1 MLAADDV
8 HHNAAHPG
16 NHRHAHGMAEH
27 GRFERELL
35 LENLPCGFEIVVV
48 QRLDA
53 GLLGG
58 GGEVAHIGVAQL
70 GELLADAGKVV

>member
-1 MLAADDV
+1 
-8 HHNAAHPG
+8 
-16 NHRHAHGMAEH
+16 MAEN

-35 LENLPCGFEIVVV
+35 LENLPCGFEVVV
-48 QRLDA
+48 IKGLDA

-58 GGEVAHIGVAQL
+58 GGEVAHIGVAKL